1 MKKIHYLGFALTL
14 FAILLSGCGT
24 EEEVVGG
31 SGLIEATDVIVSAE
45 TAGRI
50 ETLLF
55 DEGTELQVG
64 DTLVHIDTTRLA
76 LELVS
81 AEAGRN
87 VADAKLVTAKLNLQ
101 KAQEA
106 EQYARSELDRVTRL
120 LKTKT
125 ASQQQYDKLAH
136 THKETLIARDAAK
149 AAIATI
155 KAEIAKIN
163 ADMNRIKRQLED
175 CYPTAPISG
184 RVTEKYVE
192 TGELLAPG
200 RPIAKIAKLDTV
212 EVKVYLP
219 AGDFAG
225 VKTGDNA
232 KVDTESGGEI
242 YSGTVVWT
250 SDEAEFTPKNVQT
263 KKSRADLV
271 YAVKVQIPNTDGK
284 LKIGM
289 PVFVT
294 IGE

>member
-1 MKKIHYLGFALTL
+1 MNKIQFGTAL
-14 FAILLSGCGT
+14 LLLAVFFSGCSK

-31 SGLIEATDVIVSAE
+31 SGLIETTEVIVSAE
-45 TAGRI
+45 TTGRI
-50 ETLLF
+50 ESLLF
-55 DEGTELQVG
+55 DEGTELLVG

-76 LELVS
+76 LELAS
-81 AEAGRN
+81 ALAGRN
-87 VADAKLVTAKLNLQ
+87 VADERLVTAQLNLQ
-101 KAQEA
+101 KAREA

-120 LKTKT
+120 LKSKT

-155 KAEIAKIN
+155 KAEITKIN
-163 ADMNRIKRQLED
+163 ADINRIKRQLED
-175 CYPTAPISG
+175 CYPTAPIAG

-192 TGELLAPG
+192 IGELLAPG
-200 RPIAKIAKLDTV
+200 RPIAKIAKMDTV

-225 VKTGDNA
+225 VKTGDHA
-232 KVDTESGGEI
+232 RVDTESGGEI

-271 YAVKVQIPNTDGK
+271 YAVKVQIPNRDGT
-284 LKIGM
+284 LKVGM